1 VDCKLGV
8 PPTCVDVQLTT
19 NWILQRGV
27 FVAGLREEIV
37 DSVEQ
42 VLGLLESGEGMLI
55 NCVSVFSL
63 RIMFSYCST

>member
-1 VDCKLGV
+1 MDCKLGV
-8 PPTCVDVQLTT
+8 LPTGVDLQLTT
-19 NWILQRGV
+19 TRILQRGV

-55 NCVSVFSL
+55 NCVSIFSP